1 MDQAKVNFWTKTQNF
16 LATLRHSNASQII
29 NFKSELEAIQ
39 AETSYTFIALTQ
51 ANNKSLKKLRK
62 AISKD
67 AEHLIGTAPEVS
79 LRILSLARRHG
90 VNSLKSESIRAKIL
104 ASLNHHQEAMAIWK
118 EQASCNQKSIQNEA
132 NYEIT
137 NHTRKVEL
145 FQDLLGQL
153 RAKLNLEKVKIKHLP
168 EQAPQDISTLEY
180 FIVNE
185 AIALRAEKNERLSL
199 EILDMCID
207 SGINTDLV
215 NENRARAM
223 FNMGQKRDAIQIWQ
237 SLLKSEDSAKQES
250 SRLILDRFGRDL
262 LAKLK
267 KNITNAGLPIQHLPE
282 YIPQD
287 LSILGRS
294 ILREAI
300 ELRQSQHEA
309 LSFKILELT
318 TSAGFETDAIN
329 ENKARAL
336 LNLQRNSEAV
346 QILQSLLSSK
356 NPATQSSAKKI
367 LQGLNNK
374 LLSRLRD
381 IIIKN
386 GKEIRHLPE
395 KSDDYLA
402 GLEKV
407 IIREA
412 ISLRKDKQEK
422 LSLQLLELSIKT
434 GLKTDLIEDNIAR
447 TLVNMD
453 KYGEAVTIW
462 QSLKDS
468 KNPKIR
474 DSATLMLNRFWEQGM
489 QQNTLKEVDSLLLE
503 TDHYANGR
511 EKAINLLTSA
521 ILKNPNDEI
530 LQNKL
535 GEIASSN
542 SNDIDNDIKP
552 EDITRHQQ
560 NLDGFYAF
568 LKALENLQQP
578 ALKGEATTPNHHE
591 SELIN
596 PEVNSIGE

>member
-1 MDQAKVNFWTKTQNF
+1 M
-16 LATLRHSNASQII
+16 
-29 NFKSELEAIQ
+29 
-39 AETSYTFIALTQ
+39 
-51 ANNKSLKKLRK
+51 
-62 AISKD
+62 
-67 AEHLIGTAPEVS
+67 
-79 LRILSLARRHG
+79 
-90 VNSLKSESIRAKIL
+90 
-104 ASLNHHQEAMAIWK
+104 
-118 EQASCNQKSIQNEA
+118 
-132 NYEIT
+132 
-137 NHTRKVEL
+137 
-145 FQDLLGQL
+145 
-153 RAKLNLEKVKIKHLP
+153 EK
-168 EQAPQDISTLEY
+168 
-180 FIVNE
+180 
-185 AIALRAEKNERLSL
+185 
-199 EILDMCID
+199 
-207 SGINTDLV
+207 
-215 NENRARAM
+215 
-223 FNMGQKRDAIQIWQ
+223 
-237 SLLKSEDSAKQES
+237 
-250 SRLILDRFGRDL
+250 RFGIY
-262 LAKLK
+262 LK
-267 KNITNAGLPIQHLPE
+267 N
-282 YIPQD
+282 
-287 LSILGRS
+287 
-294 ILREAI
+294 
-300 ELRQSQHEA
+300 
-309 LSFKILELT
+309 
-318 TSAGFETDAIN
+318 
-329 ENKARAL
+329 
-336 LNLQRNSEAV
+336 
-346 QILQSLLSSK
+346 QI
-356 NPATQSSAKKI
+356 
-367 LQGLNNK
+367 
-374 LLSRLRD
+374 
-381 IIIKN
+381 
-386 GKEIRHLPE
+386 
-395 KSDDYLA
+395 YLA

-489 QQNTLKEVDSLLLE
+489 QQNILKEVDILLLE

-578 ALKGEATTPNHHE
+578 ALKGEAKTPNHHE